1 MLRKIIFSV
10 VALGFTACV
19 VFSRELKEFDNDVN
33 YDEARIPHYDLPD
46 PLVTAEGK
54 PVTTADQ
61 WRNIRRPQI
70 LSLFANFIYGAV
82 PVPPDPISQTYHVIK
97 EDTSFMGGKVTKL
110 DVSIRFKNRK
120 GTAQTHIVIFIPNRV
135 GGIMSPAFMTA
146 RRSGFTL
153 MASWPVSRWN
163 KGARLFTRQ
172 RHG

>member
-10 VALGFTACV
+10 VAIGFTACV

-33 YDEARIPHYDLPD
+33 YDEARIPRYDLPD

-82 PVPPDPISQTYHVIK
+82 PVPPDPIEQTYRVVK
-97 EDTSFMGGKVTKL
+97 EDKSFMDGKVTKL
-110 DVSIRFKNRK
+110 DVAIRFKNRK
-120 GTAQTHIVIFIPNRV
+120 GTAETHVLVFCRTK
-135 GGIMSPAFMTA
+135 PADL
-146 RRSGFTL
+146 SQP
-153 MASWPVSRWN
+153 S
-163 KGARLFTRQ
+163 
-172 RHG
+172 